1 MKPTVLRTGCQRGVR
16 LEIALVER
24 RHKQKRT
31 AAYYLVSWLEIGVR
45 QMSGNKLMI
54 LKLKLTIETDNRTT
68 VGVPEVIFS

>member
-31 AAYYLVSWLEIGVR
+31 AAYYLVGHTPMATKGVQCVSLSR
-45 QMSGNKLMI
+45 PPASFRRSEYCPLIVQVVLG
-54 LKLKLTIETDNRTT
+54 R
-68 VGVPEVIFS
+68 

>member
-31 AAYYLVSWLEIGVR
+31 AAYYLVR
-45 QMSGNKLMI
+45 RTI
-54 LKLKLTIETDNRTT
+54 LVKPNLSYKK
-68 VGVPEVIFS
+68 